1 MKALLIA
8 IVACAALAFA
18 GCGDDNDSTTEQ
30 TATEQGTTEATAPQA
45 DLTDTKTKPKIEVP
59 EDAPPTELV
68 KEEVVEGK
76 GPAAKAGDEVTVQYV
91 GVGYES
97 GEEFDSSWGG
107 EPITFQ
113 LGSGQVIEGWDQG
126 LEGMKVGGRR
136 QLTIP
141 SELAYGEAGFP
152 PSIGPNETLIFVV
165 DLLAL
170 K

>member
-1 MKALLIA
+1 MKALLTAIA
-8 IVACAALAFA
+8 ACTVLAFA
-18 GCGDDNDSTTEQ
+18 GCGDDDSNSTESGTSETTAAQ
-30 TATEQGTTEATAPQA
+30 SDQ
-45 DLTDTKTKPKIEVP
+45 TDTKTKPAIEVP
-59 EDAPPTELV
+59 EGEPPADLAEDD
-68 KEEVVEGK
+68 VVVGK
-76 GPAAKAGDEVTVQYV
+76 GRPAKAGDMVTVQYV

-97 GEEFDSSWGG
+97 GKEFDSSWGG

-126 LEGMKVGGRR
+126 LQGMKVGGRR

-141 SELAYGEAGFP
+141 SDLAYGEAGFP

-165 DLLAL
+165 DLVGV

>member
-1 MKALLIA
+1 ML
-8 IVACAALAFA
+8 VACAALVPA
-18 GCGDDNDSTTEQ
+18 GCGDDDSTTE
-30 TATEQGTTEATAPQA
+30 TTAATETTTAAQSVS
-45 DLTDTKTKPKIEVP
+45 TDTKAKPEIEVP
-59 EDAPPTELV
+59 EGQPPTDLV
-68 KEEVVEGK
+68 EEDVVEGK
-76 GPAAKAGDEVTVQYV
+76 GRPAKAGDEVTVQYV

-126 LEGMKVGGRR
+126 LQGMKVGGRR

-141 SELAYGEAGFP
+141 PDLAYGEAGFP

-165 DLLAL
+165 DLVDV

>member
-1 MKALLIA
+1 ML
-8 IVACAALAFA
+8 VTCAALVPA
-18 GCGDDNDSTTEQ
+18 GCGDDDSTTG
-30 TATEQGTTEATAPQA
+30 TTAATETTTGAQSVS
-45 DLTDTKTKPKIEVP
+45 TDTKAKPEIQVP
-59 EDAPPTELV
+59 EGQPPADLV
-68 KEEVVEGK
+68 EEDVVEGK
-76 GPAAKAGDEVTVQYV
+76 GRPAKAGDEVTVQYV

-126 LEGMKVGGRR
+126 LQGMKVGGRR

-141 SELAYGEAGFP
+141 PDLAYGEAGFP

-165 DLLAL
+165 DLVGV